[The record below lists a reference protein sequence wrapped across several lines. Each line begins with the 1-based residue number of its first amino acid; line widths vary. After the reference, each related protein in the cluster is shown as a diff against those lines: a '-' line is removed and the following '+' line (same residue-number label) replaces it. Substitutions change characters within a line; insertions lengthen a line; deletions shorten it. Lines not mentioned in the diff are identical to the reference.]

1 MSPIRGTFAI
11 NSSRG
16 VAEKLQR
23 AEVGKGLNK
32 PGGEEAEVQRCTWKD
47 RGANF
52 CRVIKEALFVQG
64 ARPSTTYS
72 NTSNANRYH

>member
-1 MSPIRGTFAI
+1 M
-11 NSSRG
+11 
-16 VAEKLQR
+16 AEKLQR

-32 PGGEEAEVQRCTWKD
+32 LGGKGAEVQRCTWKD

-72 NTSNANRYH
+72 NTSSANRYH